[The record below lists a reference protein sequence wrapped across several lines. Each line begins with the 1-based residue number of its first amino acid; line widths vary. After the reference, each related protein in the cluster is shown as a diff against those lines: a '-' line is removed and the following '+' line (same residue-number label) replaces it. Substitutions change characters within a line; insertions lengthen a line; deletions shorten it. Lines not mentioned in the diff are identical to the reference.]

1 MNIEQMRNALALKL
15 IISIRRAINDEQWNS
30 IEEEIQ
36 QTLQSYKTL
45 QLFTLFD
52 SKDFVF
58 CIKNT
63 IISQLYDD
71 EVEEFFETTI
81 GDSAFDYMWE
91 NDISGEM
98 FHQYEDFIKDNA
110 DMTKIAIHNEDELG
124 EAAQSKYL
132 FEEFKTFWEGADDDE
147 RD

>member
-36 QTLQSYKTL
+36 QILQSYKTL

-71 EVEEFFETTI
+71 EVIELYRIRSKLYYTI
-81 GDSAFDYMWE
+81 DKGV
-91 NDISGEM
+91 
-98 FHQYEDFIKDNA
+98 
-110 DMTKIAIHNEDELG
+110 
-124 EAAQSKYL
+124 
-132 FEEFKTFWEGADDDE
+132 DDDE